1 MNIALKEWSAVIAAL
16 DGGAQI
22 FLLRKG
28 GIVEARRGF
37 EPRYA
42 DFLFFPTTEHQHAR
56 YLKPEW
62 AGLLARTA
70 RQPEAGVHIS
80 HLGRVTDVLRA
91 PQDQSTLLAAP
102 HVWNEDFIRQRYNYR
117 PDLTLYVLVVRVLRL
132 ASTHLIPLRP
142 SYVGC
147 KSWVHLTEEIPVE
160 RMKPVLAEAEFA
172 QQRRRLLMQL
182 GIALEV
188 GKGVEQATE

>member
-16 DGGAQI
+16 DRGAQI

-42 DFLFFPTTEHQHAR
+42 EFLFFPTTEHQVAR

-62 AGLLARTA
+62 AGLLAPS
-70 RQPEAGVHIS
+70 PEGLHIS
-80 HLGRVTDVLRA
+80 HLGRVTDVFHA
-91 PQDQSTLLAAP
+91 PQDQAALVEAP
-102 HVWNEDFIRQRYNYR
+102 QVWNEDFIRLRYNYR
-117 PDLTLYVLVVRVLRL
+117 PDLPLFVLVVRVFRL
-132 ASTHLIPLRP
+132 ASPRLIPLR
-142 SYVGC
+142 SAYAGC
-147 KSWVHLTEEIPVE
+147 KSWVHLTEEIPAKGME
-160 RMKPVLAEAEFA
+160 PVLSEAEFA
-172 QQRRRLLMQL
+172 QQRRKLLIQL
-182 GIALEV
+182 GRALDV

>member
-16 DGGAQI
+16 DRGAQI

-28 GIVEARRGF
+28 GIVEANRGF

-42 DFLFFPTTEHQHAR
+42 EFLFFPTTEHQVAR

-62 AGLLARTA
+62 AGLLTPS
-70 RQPEAGVHIS
+70 PEGLHIS

-91 PQDQSTLLAAP
+91 PQNQAALLETP

-117 PDLTLYVLVVRVLRL
+117 PDLPLYVLVVRVFRL
-132 ASTHLIPLRP
+132 ASPRLIALR
-142 SYVGC
+142 SAYAGC
-147 KSWVHLTEEIPVE
+147 KSWVHLTEEIPVDS
-160 RMKPVLAEAEFA
+160 MAPVLAEAEFA
-172 QQRRRLLMQL
+172 QQRRKLLAQL
-182 GIALEV
+182 GIALDI
-188 GKGVEQATE
+188 GKGVEHTAE